1 MPLERLAKRAS
12 GKAVRKGASQETGP
26 KVPTTQLAFRG
37 ERRISMTFAPVLII
51 RIRRFGLSARL
62 LSALCLLIF
71 LPVAYAGV
79 IRGTVTDTT
88 GHTVTGAT
96 VVLMNGASFVNKT
109 VSTADGSYQFVTG
122 KSGRF
127 RLIITAQSFRQ
138 LEVPAFYAGSGDSVE
153 RNLVM
158 EPEWVRQSIV
168 VSATGTPIPQEQ
180 TSSATDVFS
189 TLDLARRDD
198 IVSVLRLEPG
208 AIVVQAGQRG
218 AQTSLFLRGG
228 DSDAA
233 KILYDGA
240 TISEVGG
247 VVDFG
252 QLSTTG
258 LESSEVYRGP
268 NGSLYGSDAA
278 SGVVN
283 FFSPRGTSTSP
294 ILTFNGDLGNF
305 HTARNQLELAGSH
318 NRFDYYGGYS
328 WLQTENDLPMDRYHL
343 GTAAGNFGWSPTSSL
358 QFRGSAHY
366 GVGATGVPNAWNFY
380 GIADDRKQSDQNLY
394 ISGSVDYQ
402 FSPDFHNRASYGG
415 VRKREQSE
423 QWYPA
428 GICEPAGTCDGAVG
442 SYPAGNWYGND
453 VTIRGANGAQ
463 VVGQAILN
471 YSAANYSVYPNRLDL
486 VTNRDQINYE
496 GDYNFTPHITGLIGF
511 HYENERGAER
521 EPVYFL
527 DDQANRTN
535 YDYLAEVHGDF
546 KNRFFYTL
554 GGSLGRYSLIG
565 TQTSPRFGVSYYAL
579 RPRHGIFSGTRLS
592 FSFADAIREPTLA
605 DQSGSLY
612 SFLLS
617 EPGGA
622 DTIAQLNIPK
632 LGAPTSRTWEGGVE
646 QAFASERIVLHV
658 NFFHNQFGRQIE
670 SVGVGLIPELLP
682 NLTAAEQQQL
692 EAFLNN
698 NDAYSLDVNSE
709 DFRALG
715 VETTLEGG
723 IGSRIFLK
731 GGYTY
736 LDASVQHSFSSD
748 NAALLD
754 GYAPTYNGVPIGI
767 YSPLVGARPFRRA
780 PHTGFATATYAGR
793 KWTVAST
800 AAFSSR
806 GDDSTYL
813 GYSDINQGNS
823 LLLPNRNLDFAF
835 AKIDFGGS
843 YQLLSRLAIYGQA
856 ENLTNDQHIAPI
868 GYPSLPFN
876 FRMGLKIRLGKNL
889 ND

>member
-1 MPLERLAKRAS
+1 MTIAPLQRTSFSQIRNFKS
-12 GKAVRKGASQETGP
+12 CVRVLGAAI
-26 KVPTTQLAFRG
+26 LF
-37 ERRISMTFAPVLII
+37 L
-51 RIRRFGLSARL
+51 
-62 LSALCLLIF
+62 F
-71 LPVAYAGV
+71 LPAAYAGV
-79 IRGTVTDTT
+79 IRGTVTDPT

-96 VVLMNGASFVNKT
+96 IILMNGASFVNKT
-109 VSTADGSYQFVTG
+109 VSTADGGFQFVTG

-127 RLIITAQSFRQ
+127 RLIITASSFRQ
-138 LEVPAFYAGSGDSVE
+138 LEAPTFYAAAGDSVE
-153 RNLVM
+153 RNLVL

-168 VSATGTPIPQEQ
+168 VSATGTPLPQQQ
-180 TSSATDVFS
+180 TNSATDVFS
-189 TLDLARRDD
+189 SLDLDRRDD
-198 IVSVLRLEPG
+198 VVSVLRLEPG

-218 AQTSLFLRGG
+218 SQTSLFIRGG
-228 DSDAA
+228 DSDAS

-240 TISEVGG
+240 TISEIGG
-247 VVDFG
+247 VVDLG
-252 QLSTTG
+252 QLSPTG
-258 LESSEVYRGP
+258 LESAEVYRGP

-283 FFSPRGTSTSP
+283 FFSPRGVNPSP
-294 ILTFNGDLGNF
+294 VLTFNGDVGNF
-305 HTARNQLELAGSH
+305 HTARNQLELAGTRNSL
-318 NRFDYYGGYS
+318 DYYGGYS
-328 WLQTENDLPMDRYHL
+328 WLQSENDLPMDRYHL
-343 GTAAGNFGWSPTSSL
+343 GMAAGNFGWTPTSNL
-358 QFRGSAHY
+358 QLRGSAHY

-402 FSPDFHNRASYGG
+402 FSPDFHNRGSYGG
-415 VRKREQSE
+415 VRKREQSV
-423 QWYPA
+423 QWEPEGFCLPA
-428 GICEPAGTCDGAVG
+428 GSCDEAPGTEEF
-442 SYPAGNWYGND
+442 PGNWYGRD

-463 VVGQAILN
+463 VAGQALLD
-471 YSAANYSVYPNRLDL
+471 YSVADYSIYPNRLDL

-496 GDYNFTPHITGLIGF
+496 GDYNFTPHLTALVGF

-527 DDQANRTN
+527 NDEANRTN

-579 RPRHGIFSGTRLS
+579 KPRHGVFSGTRLN

-612 SFLLS
+612 SFLLT
-617 EPGGA
+617 EPGGS
-622 DTIAQLNIPK
+622 DTITALNIPK
-632 LGAPTSRTWEGGVE
+632 LGAPTARTWEGGVE
-646 QAFASERIVLHV
+646 QAFLSERIILHV

-682 NLTAAEQQQL
+682 NLTTAQQQQL
-692 EAFLNN
+692 EAFLHNN
-698 NDAYSLDVNSE
+698 NAFSLDVNSE
-709 DFRALG
+709 DYRALG

-723 IGSRIFLK
+723 IGSRIFLR

-748 NAALLD
+748 NQALLG

-780 PHTGFATATYAGR
+780 PHTGFATATYAGK

-806 GDDSTYL
+806 SDDSTYL
-813 GYSDINQGNS
+813 GFMDINQGNT

-843 YQLLSRLAIYGQA
+843 YQLLSHLAIYGQA

-876 FRMGLKIRLGKNL
+876 FRLGLRIRLGKNL
-889 ND
+889 VE